1 MAGGDRI
8 WTGPQATRRKAI
20 CQILIDGVDVTSRL
34 DPHLISVT
42 VTDKEGEGTDHCA
55 IELDDR
61 DSRLAIPADDVMVQI
76 WLGWHT
82 EGLYEV
88 FTGKVQ
94 SVESGFGRKHGGCR
108 LWVDAYGTAMSGKGK
123 SPMQMSWGEGAPPG
137 QAMSKM
143 IDLKTV
149 LEQAAKHAG
158 YAMHIAP
165 ELANIERDYW
175 AMGTESFH
183 HFGAR
188 LARELGGVFKISG
201 GNASMTSGLS
211 FTNAA
216 GATLEAVVAEW
227 GKNLIAWRIKPYAA
241 RPQEKAAMAQYY
253 DLQKAIF
260 GKITKA
266 IGGGAPF
273 GNAEAITQLPALA
286 PNSQVGDQTN
296 EGQSTDSQRR
306 RGTGWVQLNGE
317 PQARAGKPLTIIG
330 ARPGVDGTYRIE
342 EAEHVYSRSFGYL
355 TRCTLN
361 YPNFNPGYTPDWRH
375 PGQPAPAETAPAEPA
390 APAPAH

>member
-1 MAGGDRI
+1 MWMGREASH
-8 WTGPQATRRKAI
+8 RKAI
-20 CQILIDGVDVTSRL
+20 CQILIDGVDVTARL

-61 DSRLAIPADDVMVQI
+61 DARLAVPADDVMLEV

-94 SVESGFGRKHGGCR
+94 SVESGFGRKHGGRR
-108 LWVDAYGTAMSGKGK
+108 LWVDGYGAAMSGKGRT
-123 SPMQMSWGEGAPPG
+123 PMQISWGKGAPPG
-137 QAMSKM
+137 QPMGEM
-143 IDLKTV
+143 ISLKTV
-149 LEQAAKHAG
+149 LEEAAKHAG

-165 ELANIERDYW
+165 ELADVKRDWW
-175 AMGTESFH
+175 AMTTESFH

-188 LARELGGVFKISG
+188 LASELGGVFKISG
-201 GNASMTSGLS
+201 GNASMTGALS

-216 GATLEAVVAEW
+216 GDVMEAVVAEW

-241 RPQEKAAMAQYY
+241 RPQAKAAMAQYY

-260 GKITKA
+260 GQIIKA

-273 GNAEAITQLPALA
+273 GNAQAIAQLPAPA
-286 PNSQVGDQTN
+286 PNSAVGAQTN
-296 EGQSTDSQRR
+296 EGQAAESERR
-306 RGTGWVQLNGE
+306 
-317 PQARAGKPLTIIG
+317 
-330 ARPGVDGTYRIE
+330 
-342 EAEHVYSRSFGYL
+342 
-355 TRCTLN
+355 
-361 YPNFNPGYTPDWRH
+361 
-375 PGQPAPAETAPAEPA
+375 
-390 APAPAH
+390 